1 MSDVPRYV
9 EVLVWPA
16 VALVGIFV
24 FQDGVNGL
32 IRGNIEVKA
41 FGVYIKGSPS
51 QVEAEVTEKANALEK
66 RTAELLSEVGEL
78 KGIQER
84 LITENNNL
92 QAAAKSCSP
101 LSPETSQELET
112 LRNASKELSA
122 SISQRVSG
130 VQEAAN
136 RTRFEEASRL
146 EKQGFEALI
155 DSAYEQA
162 VSRFSSAD
170 EVYPTFHNVH
180 EIAKLL
186 SRNLAELE
194 DPATEPQTR
203 RIVLDTILTDYSWG
217 MPSSAKL
224 AINKELAASNN

>member
-9 EVLVWPA
+9 EVLVWPV

-32 IRGNIEVKA
+32 IRGNIEVNA

-51 QVEAEVTEKANALEK
+51 QVEARVTAKANALEQK
-66 RTAELLSEVGEL
+66 TAELLSAVSEL

-84 LITENNNL
+84 LIAENNNL
-92 QAAAKSCSP
+92 QVAAKSCSP
-101 LSPETSQELET
+101 LSKETSLEIET
-112 LRNASKELSA
+112 LRDASKELSA
-122 SISQRVSG
+122 SISQKVSG

-136 RTRFEEASRL
+136 RTRFQEASSL

-162 VSRFSSAD
+162 VSSFSSAD
-170 EVYPTFHNVH
+170 DVYPTFHNVH

-186 SRNLAELE
+186 RRNLAQLD
-194 DPATEPQTR
+194 DPSTEPQTR
-203 RIVLDTILTDYSWG
+203 RVILDTILRDYSWG

-224 AINKELAASNN
+224 AIKKELAGTND